1 MSCGRQLRNIMDKH
15 TNQKKE
21 KKKMKTSP
29 RNFFSWRNVYFT
41 LIELLIVIAIIAIL
55 AAMLLPAL
63 NSARAKA
70 RSISCASNLKQQG
83 YGFSM
88 YVNDNREQYPPY
100 SVTYDRRIYYAVVSY
115 LSVECGVF
123 KNLEAMRANAPGS
136 DINNAAFLPRMKKFR
151 LFMCPEEDKTVI
163 HYNSGAGHAY
173 TNYLYNSAILWGITN
188 SGYYKGIS
196 QNLVRKPSSNML
208 VMDHY
213 LPTTHWSVPNTWYVK
228 LKESGGDG
236 SVAYRHVRNAN
247 TLMADGHVTALSR
260 KVIPD
265 IAWQQ
270 CVHPTRGGSTIPWLF
285 E

>member
-1 MSCGRQLRNIMDKH
+1 
-15 TNQKKE
+15 
-21 KKKMKTSP
+21 MKTSP

-163 HYNSGAGHAY
+163 HYNSSAGHAY
-173 TNYLYNSAILWGITN
+173 TNYLYNSAI
-188 SGYYKGIS
+188 
-196 QNLVRKPSSNML
+196 
-208 VMDHY
+208 
-213 LPTTHWSVPNTWYVK
+213 
-228 LKESGGDG
+228 
-236 SVAYRHVRNAN
+236 
-247 TLMADGHVTALSR
+247 
-260 KVIPD
+260 
-265 IAWQQ
+265 
-270 CVHPTRGGSTIPWLF
+270 
-285 E
+285 